1 MRQCFISKKKKRMKQ
16 FRIDS
21 NRMTKVQNEK
31 SAFNQTQK
39 RNETYFM
46 TKLKKMSSMQKVR
59 LMQIYTTDPF
69 AQSVF
74 QLVSC
79 LL

>member
-1 MRQCFISKKKKRMKQ
+1 MKQ

-46 TKLKKMSSMQKVR
+46 TKLKKCLVCRKSVFF
-59 LMQIYTTDPF
+59 QIYTTDPF